1 MRLENFR
8 GSDHDFRAIGNDLA
22 PEFSPGVARR
32 GGHKTEGAP
41 TGIRTNIKQ
50 PITRVRGE
58 TGMMVSIVLVVVF
71 ARSNEPKLS
80 RRLVGKQV
88 SDFAG
93 RMTSDG
99 QEEKSAAARAFHCKA
114 NPLVRFLIQE
124 LVRFC
129 GA

>member
-50 PITRVRGE
+50 SITRVRGE
-58 TGMMVSIVLVVVF
+58 TGMMAGIVLVVVF
-71 ARSNEPKLS
+71 ARSDEPKLS

-93 RMTSDG
+93 RMTRVR
-99 QEEKSAAARAFHCKA
+99 QEEKSTAARSFHCNAK
-114 NPLVRFLIQE
+114 PLCPFLIHDF
-124 LVRFC
+124 L
-129 GA
+129 